1 MKTKNILFYL
11 IGILLFSS
19 CDDMFEPAKE
29 NTRQLETM
37 VQETDYVYG
46 LLIYAYNRLPYST
59 KTKTDVAT
67 DDAVTNSQGDQT

>member
-1 MKTKNILFYL
+1 MKTKNIIFYL

-19 CDDMFEPAKE
+19 CDDMFEPAEE

-46 LLIYAYNRLPYST
+46 LLIYAYNRLPY
-59 KTKTDVAT
+59 
-67 DDAVTNSQGDQT
+67 VTTTRL